1 MLDTTL
7 LLLVAFGFGAF
18 FWSQAR
24 RAAEQARALGS
35 DACRRAGV
43 QLLDQ
48 SVSLHRV
55 ALRRGESGWLQLLRE
70 YRFDYSRDG
79 VDRLRGS
86 LALQGG
92 RLLWITSPEPKPP
105 PQPSAPERIAAAASW
120 RIGPPTT

>member
-1 MLDTTL
+1 MMLDTL
-7 LLLVAFGFGAF
+7 LLLIAFGFGAF
-18 FWSQAR
+18 LWSEAR

-35 DACRRAGV
+35 EACRRAGV

-55 ALRRGESGWLQLLRE
+55 AVRRGESGWLQLLRE

-79 VDRLRGS
+79 IDRLRGS

-92 RLLWITSPEPKPP
+92 RLLWITSPEPKPAP
-105 PQPSAPERIAAAASW
+105 APSPSAQIAAAASW
-120 RIGPPTT
+120 QLGPPST